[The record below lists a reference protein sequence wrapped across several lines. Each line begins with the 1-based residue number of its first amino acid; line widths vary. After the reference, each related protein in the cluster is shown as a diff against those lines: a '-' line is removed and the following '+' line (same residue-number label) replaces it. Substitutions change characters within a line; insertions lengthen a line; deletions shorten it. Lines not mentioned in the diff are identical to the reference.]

1 MRETRWENSSEQMVF
16 ELLDTE
22 EASARHMNACQIPVR
37 HTQLTEKLDHQ
48 DGNMESRS
56 FKYVGVFNTLEVTRI
71 NLAGALS
78 GQR

>member
-16 ELLDTE
+16 ELL
-22 EASARHMNACQIPVR
+22 EASARRTNACQISVR

-56 FKYVGVFNTLEVTRI
+56 FKCVGVFNTLEVTRI